1 MLLGE
6 TLGSSYSSRGGS
18 KIGVAPKPKDFQW
31 KNLTFCGVLKLDLLS
46 RPAMLEGNYD
56 RKLWGSK
63 GVCLKIGYPRS
74 LVNHCFPY

>member
-6 TLGSSYSSRGGS
+6 TLGSSYSKRGVQNWGSS
-18 KIGVAPKPKDFQW
+18 KIEGFPMENSDI
-31 KNLTFCGVLKLDLLS
+31 CGVLKLNLFS

-63 GVCLKIGYPRS
+63 GVCLKIGYPGS